1 MNEKVRK
8 IVLPGEFL
16 SFREGRKLGNYVYQE
31 GEKVF
36 SKVIG
41 IPKILENCIDVIP
54 LAGTYFPKIG
64 DRVIGIV
71 KNVEV
76 SGWFVD
82 INSPYLA
89 FLPLSLAVSEYV
101 DIFRVDLS
109 KYYDVEDV
117 IFCRIS
123 KVTKDKIVQVTMKDP
138 EAKKLEGGVLMKITP
153 TKVARLIGKGRSM
166 INLLKEKTK
175 CEILPGQ
182 NGVVWLKGDNL
193 QKAIQAILMIERE
206 SHIYGLTE
214 KIQKFLSGVNEKS

>member
-1 MNEKVRK
+1 MSERVRE

-16 SFREGRKLGNYVYQE
+16 GLREGRKLGNYVYQE

-41 IPKILENCIDVIP
+41 IPKILENSMDVIP

-89 FLPLSLAVSEYV
+89 FLPLSLAVNEYV

-109 KYYDVEDV
+109 KYYDIDDV

-138 EAKKLEGGVLMKITP
+138 EAKKLEGGILIKITP
-153 TKVARLIGKGRSM
+153 TKIARVIGRGGSM

-175 CEILPGQ
+175 CEILLGQ
-182 NGVVWLKGDNL
+182 NGVIWLKGGDL
-193 QKAIQAILMIERE
+193 QKAIQAILMIEKE

-214 KIQKFLSGVNEKS
+214 KVQKFLSGANEKS